1 MHFEL
6 RHGVFGKKVK
16 LQFFHIT
23 GKLLDR
29 LFHIL
34 DITDFSG
41 IFSIDQTSQKNKAVS
56 LQQIL
61 MSDMRSDT
69 KLLALTGI

>member
-1 MHFEL
+1 MEFLEKSKTAVLSH
-6 RHGVFGKKVK
+6 HMKAPGSSVPYFGHNG
-16 LQFFHIT
+16 L
-23 GKLLDR
+23 
-29 LFHIL
+29 
-34 DITDFSG
+34 SG